1 MPIAIILFL
10 IIARFVRV
18 AKEQQYVSNK
28 GSEFC
33 CRFTHVRQDILLTKN
48 TTVISSNN
56 NGTTLSKSIEIKGAI
71 TLSFVI
77 VSILITLQFLEKPIT
92 FSNSG
97 FG

>member
-10 IIARFVRV
+10 MIARF

-48 TTVISSNN
+48 TTVISSSN
-56 NGTTLSKSIEIKGAI
+56 NGTTLNKSIDIKGAI

-77 VSILITLQFLEKPIT
+77 VSFLITLQFLEKPIT